1 MLPPAWSLARAGGEK
16 DHWRGRTSAAPA
28 GAPHPCLALA
38 SCKSREGRTGRQGCG
53 PGPAREG
60 GMPGPVSGPGRAHT
74 GPGPENTSSP
84 PEHDPRVS
92 TGPARKCLPCGSSE
106 CARSVC
112 AVSVCTVCARAV
124 SVCAASVCSEC
135 AHSDYVCTVCV
146 VSVRVSLNLA
156 EHSFQPSSSRF
167 PPEEQLRSFL
177 LQPETGFPHL
187 PPASALPA
195 AHGPPP
201 EETLCHHTFLSH

>member
-53 PGPAREG
+53 HGPAHEG
-60 GMPGPVSGPGRAHT
+60 GMPGPVSGPGRAHA
-74 GPGPENTSSP
+74 GPGSEDTSSP

-92 TGPARKCLPCGSSE
+92 TGPACKCLPCGSSE
-106 CARSVC
+106 CARS
-112 AVSVCTVCARAV
+112 
-124 SVCAASVCSEC
+124 EC
-135 AHSDYVCTVCV
+135 AHSDYVRSECV

-187 PPASALPA
+187 PLASALAA
-195 AHGPPP
+195 AHGPP

>member
-16 DHWRGRTSAAPA
+16 DHWRGRTSAVPA

-53 PGPAREG
+53 HGPAREG

-84 PEHDPRVS
+84 PEHDPCVS

-106 CARSVC
+106 CVRSECVHSMRAR
-112 AVSVCTVCARAV
+112 

-135 AHSDYVCTVCV
+135 AHSDYMCTVCV

-156 EHSFQPSSSRF
+156 EHSFQIPS
-167 PPEEQLRSFL
+167 
-177 LQPETGFPHL
+177 
-187 PPASALPA
+187 
-195 AHGPPP
+195 
-201 EETLCHHTFLSH
+201 